1 MRTRWASPEPE
12 GPMGRR
18 FDLRIRTL
26 CKSGSIRVGSALIP
40 GIQNPLDVIRDA
52 YGDPAPG
59 NVPDR

>member
-1 MRTRWASPEPE
+1 
-12 GPMGRR
+12 MGRR